1 MLDEPKFSS
10 SGVQLKFATDINN
23 NPAVKLAIGNVPLEY
38 DLWKGLKNPAVV
50 GLYPLGL
57 QEIWEFYANR
67 RNKKT
72 DENGRRKI
80 FPLPVSFDDAKKIF
94 NRAVIISVMLPFA
107 PEVIKESVQSIIN
120 RDNGSSYAFTQMYEE
135 VKERGQI
142 YS

>member
-1 MLDEPKFSS
+1 MGTKFSQTSLIKSFQKKISELLDEPQFFSNS
-10 SGVQLKFATDINN
+10 EQKKFAIDTNG
-23 NPAVKLAIGNVPLEY
+23 NPAVKLVVGNVPLEY

-80 FPLPVSFDDAKKIF
+80 FPIPVSYDEAKNIF
-94 NRAVIISVMLPFA
+94 TRAVIISIMLPFA
-107 PEVIKESVQSIIN
+107 PEIIKKAV
-120 RDNGSSYAFTQMYEE
+120 
-135 VKERGQI
+135 
-142 YS
+142 